1 MSYRLSAPPNPGRGA
16 AGLARFPATPEAA
29 PGCVEARTAGRR
41 RSLGGRHEQPRRGT
55 GGAVRFA
62 LEPGPPGLGPP
73 TFDSFDCALAGRGAV
88 IALVPGHRQ
97 RPATT
102 RAEGRDAD
110 TGDGCM
116 AQTHRWQ
123 GSGDGSKS
131 LPRTARALGP
141 AQAGTCRAATARH
154 TATRARTCAQS
165 ARTRARARTQCTR
178 TKREA
183 ARPPL
188 QRQPRA
194 GLGQPWSQSQGGTG
208 LRKERSAGDPEA
220 RHATLIWRSVLQ
232 DVVVTDLKSRDARN
246 IPSAKRRM
254 LRRGRENSLSGA
266 AKAVTSAS
274 AVPVWDECSCI
285 SLSDSQKGRE

>member
-1 MSYRLSAPPNPGRGA
+1 MRRFLSGLGAAPSQTVPRPAAPDAKSTGLPASGMSYRLSAPPNPGRGA

-154 TATRARTCAQS
+154 TATRARTCARS
-165 ARTRARARTQCTR
+165 ARTRLRARTPGALHR
-178 TKREA
+178 G
-183 ARPPL
+183 
-188 QRQPRA
+188 PRSQTCYSDMEECFA
-194 GLGQPWSQSQGGTG
+194 GHCCDRFKKQ
-208 LRKERSAGDPEA
+208 
-220 RHATLIWRSVLQ
+220 
-232 DVVVTDLKSRDARN
+232 
-246 IPSAKRRM
+246 SAKYPERKTKD
-254 LRRGRENSLSGA
+254 A
-266 AKAVTSAS
+266 
-274 AVPVWDECSCI
+274 
-285 SLSDSQKGRE
+285 